1 MFTSNFFD
9 TTGRIDAVEN
19 GASLYAGIT
28 THQEIPDSFL
38 QRLRDTEDNRR
49 PGAEYSLAASI
60 PVIFVEKWL
69 REGFDIYRE
78 PLKAIEARCR
88 REGLEKFLVK

>member
-1 MFTSNFFD
+1 MFSANFID
-9 TTGRIDAVEN
+9 TTGRIDPVEN

-28 THQEIPDSFL
+28 THQDIPDSFL
-38 QRLRDTEDNRR
+38 QRLRDIESNKR

>member
-1 MFTSNFFD
+1 MFSANFID
-9 TTGRIDAVEN
+9 IAGRIDPVEN

-28 THQEIPDSFL
+28 THQDIPDSFL
-38 QRLRDTEDNRR
+38 QRLRDTEDNKR